1 LGAAG
6 AEGEERALGDDD
18 GVTAWGEG
26 GVVDYVVRACGRVGG
41 VPEDDW
47 WEGCNG
53 GWWRR

>member
-6 AEGEERALGDDD
+6 AEGEERAVGDED
-18 GVTAWGEG
+18 GVTARGEG

-47 WEGCNG
+47 WEGYNR
-53 GWWRR
+53 GWWRC